1 MQKQGR
7 SRDQT
12 LISPPKTNAIS
23 RGTHAEVRGRTSHP
37 TDARI
42 SNRLT
47 SRHLKVERPVTPH
60 RRRPTN
66 HVRVLGL
73 IWMCNVTIRIYP
85 SLQHSTAGYLE
96 VEDSDAAATQA
107 WRGRMGMHRGH
118 PEHPRS
124 TLGVPVVWGGSG
136 CISDVHVRAM
146 ILYSTRTCSTVET
159 FFQNEVRLHT
169 TKHTTFFSNNR
180 QHRDINTQRTG
191 ISTYG
196 SP

>member
-1 MQKQGR
+1 MMQKQGR

-12 LISPPKTNAIS
+12 LISPPKTNLARNAR
-23 RGTHAEVRGRTSHP
+23 RGARTHP

-42 SNRLT
+42 SNSLT

-124 TLGVPVVWGGSG
+124 TLGVPVVMWGGSG
-136 CISDVHVRAM
+136 CISDA
-146 ILYSTRTCSTVET
+146 CAGD
-159 FFQNEVRLHT
+159 
-169 TKHTTFFSNNR
+169 
-180 QHRDINTQRTG
+180 DI
-191 ISTYG
+191 IFDSHM
-196 SP
+196 